1 MSARNRH
8 MGCAN
13 LSPPRKP
20 CFPGPAYIYILIL
33 ILIIILII
41 ILILIIINILIII
54 YIIIISLI
62 CWGKSS
68 NCRFCRFPPHGIP

>member
-33 ILIIILII
+33 I
-41 ILILIIINILIII
+41 IINILIII

-62 CWGKSS
+62 CWGKSG

>member
-1 MSARNRH
+1 MKQEKNTCLH
-8 MGCAN
+8 GIDIWWVCEP
-13 LSPPRKP
+13 LFPPQKP
-20 CFPGPAYIYILIL
+20 CFPGAAYIY
-33 ILIIILII
+33 

-62 CWGKSS
+62 CWGKSG